1 MWCPKW
7 VTPTKEPTVT
17 HWGWGIFTYC
27 LVISTKQTVRDH
39 ESRPASCFTLP
50 EQLCMTQSK
59 IIRVELILRFSS
71 SPLSFLSFDWLPL
84 LKRTFE
90 KQVGGAFIPSD
101 LRAENTV
108 MTWEFHQPEL
118 TGTSV
123 TCSGVIIRNYGHVWS
138 EHQSVEELYDF
149 HVSLLKLLFLCPE
162 LTVTE

>member
-101 LRAENTV
+101 LRAETLWWPESFISLSSLGLLLPAVASSLETMV
-108 MTWEFHQPEL
+108 MFDVNINQWKSYMTFMFP
-118 TGTSV
+118 
-123 TCSGVIIRNYGHVWS
+123 
-138 EHQSVEELYDF
+138 F
-149 HVSLLKLLFLCPE
+149 
-162 LTVTE
+162 